1 MTETGFFQRTVNPK
15 EKTRFTAES
24 RSGRVHRAAH
34 RGSGTRRDLQATP
47 SYDKG
52 TANVMSD
59 PHMTDDW
66 IGLVPAAGKGL
77 RLALPYPKELYPIIR
92 ENRYKPIAQFVL
104 DNLTAAGLRHVVFV
118 INETKH
124 QLLGYFGN
132 GRRFGCAISYVVQEP
147 ADDQER
153 STSPGLA
160 HALDAAYH
168 LVRGKTVF
176 FGMADTIMQP
186 KDVFARA
193 WQHAAGDDD
202 VVLALFPTDQPEHFG
217 MVRCAADGRVV
228 EIVDKPRRTDLT
240 EMWGCIVWRPRFT
253 EFLHE
258 CVGERGMS
266 DFAAI
271 MNAAMHDGLRF
282 RGVSVQGGEY
292 TDLGTYEGIQAMDR
306 RAREE

>member
-1 MTETGFFQRTVNPK
+1 MTND
-15 EKTRFTAES
+15 
-24 RSGRVHRAAH
+24 
-34 RGSGTRRDLQATP
+34 DL
-47 SYDKG
+47 
-52 TANVMSD
+52 
-59 PHMTDDW
+59 

-77 RLALPYPKELYPIIR
+77 RLALPYPKELYPVIR
-92 ENRYKPIAQFVL
+92 DNRYKPIAQFVL

-132 GRRFGCAISYVVQEP
+132 GRRFGCCISYVVQEP
-147 ADDQER
+147 ADDQDR

-160 HALDAAYH
+160 HALDSAYH

-186 KDVFARA
+186 KDVFART
-193 WQHAAGDDD
+193 WQRAAPDDD
-202 VVLALFPTDQPEHFG
+202 VALALFATSRPEHFG
-217 MVRCAADGRVV
+217 MVRLDADGRVI
-228 EIVDKPRRTDLT
+228 EIVDKPRATALTD
-240 EMWGCIVWRPRFT
+240 MWGCIVWRPRFT

-258 CVGERGMS
+258 CVEHRGMT

-271 MNAAMHDGLRF
+271 MNEAIRAGLRF
-282 RGVSVQGGEY
+282 RGVRMAGGTY
-292 TDLGTYEGIQAMDR
+292 TDLGTYEGIREVDR